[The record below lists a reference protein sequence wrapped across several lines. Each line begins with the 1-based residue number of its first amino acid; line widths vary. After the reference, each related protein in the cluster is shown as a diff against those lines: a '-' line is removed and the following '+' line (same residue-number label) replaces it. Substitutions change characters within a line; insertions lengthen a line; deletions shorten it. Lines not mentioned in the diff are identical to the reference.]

1 MKSSPIVPARI
12 VATPDGLPLAAN
24 FADTYHPRSGALA
37 QTRHVFLAGNGLPD
51 RWRGRERFVV
61 AETGFGLGNNF
72 LAAWAAWRE
81 DPQRCAR
88 LDFVSVELHPPTR
101 DDLLAW
107 SRDAEIAPLADELW
121 RQWPPLTHNLHHLSF
136 DAGRVTL
143 HLAFGDASQWLRE
156 WVAAVDAFFL
166 DGFAPDRNPA
176 MWDARLFK
184 AMARLAAPG
193 ATAATWSVARPVRE
207 GLMAAGFEVRKAPGQ
222 GGKRDITT
230 ARFAPRAT
238 TRSAPPG
245 RPHVRAGERHA
256 LIVGGGLAGCAAAW
270 ALAGQGWRSTVLDTH
285 AQPAS
290 EASGNPAGMFHGV
303 LTPDDG
309 VHARWHRAAALA
321 FEPVARAAVAAG
333 VPGAV
338 KGLLRPERGAYGL
351 AAMCALLHRLGLPPE
366 YVRALPADEAS
377 ALAGIAMRDPAWFYC
392 GGGWISPRGLAQWFL
407 GSAGEAA
414 TWCGG
419 VDVAALRQDG
429 DTWCLTDRDGREL
442 ARSPTIVLANAG
454 DALRLAGTEDWPI
467 EPVRGQVSMASAESL
482 VLPRL
487 PLADAGYVLPE
498 IDGLALF
505 GATAQRADAD
515 AAVRDTDHAENLE
528 KLSRLLGATAALPH
542 SSLQGRVG
550 WRWTA
555 ADRLPVIGALPDP
568 QRRAVGSADQPR
580 LLPRREGLF
589 AFTALGSRGIS
600 MSALGARL
608 LAAWV
613 TGAPAPVE
621 ASLMDAVD
629 PARFA
634 ARARRKA
641 STGNRSAAAQ
651 A

>member
-1 MKSSPIVPARI
+1 MKSLPVVPARI
-12 VATPDGLPLAAN
+12 VASSDGLPLAADFN
-24 FADTYHPRSGALA
+24 DNYHPRSGALA
-37 QTRHVFLAGNGLPD
+37 QARHVFLAANGLPE
-51 RWRGRERFVV
+51 RWRGRERFVI

-72 LAAWAAWRE
+72 LSAWAAWRE

-88 LDFVSVELHPPTR
+88 LDVLSVELHPPTR
-101 DDLLAW
+101 DDLMAW
-107 SRDAEIAPLADELW
+107 PRDAGIAPLAVELLN
-121 RQWPPLTHNLHHLSF
+121 QWPPLTHNLHHLSF
-136 DAGRVTL
+136 DDGRVTL

-193 ATAATWSVARPVRE
+193 ATAATWSAARPVRE
-207 GLMAAGFEVRKAPGQ
+207 GLTSAGFEVRKAPGQ

-230 ARFAPRAT
+230 ARFAPRAS

-245 RPHVRAGERHA
+245 RPRDRAVERHA

-270 ALAGQGWRSTVLDTH
+270 ALAAQGWRSTVLDTH
-285 AQPAS
+285 AEPAS
-290 EASGNPAGMFHGV
+290 EGSGNPGGLFHGV
-303 LTPDDG
+303 ITPDDG

-321 FEPVARAAVAAG
+321 FEQVARAAVAAG
-333 VPGAV
+333 VSGEV
-338 KGLLRPERGAYGL
+338 KGLLRPERGLPDL
-351 AAMCALLHRLGLPPE
+351 AAMRALLHRLGLPPD
-366 YVRALPADEAS
+366 YVQALPADEAS
-377 ALAGIAMRDPAWFYC
+377 ALAGIVVRRPAWFYP

-407 GSAGEAA
+407 RSAGEASA
-414 TWCGG
+414 WCGG

-429 DTWCLTDRDGREL
+429 DEWCLTDRDGREL
-442 ARSPTIVLANAG
+442 ARSPTVVLANAG
-454 DALRLAGTEDWPI
+454 DALRLANAEDWPI
-467 EPVRGQVSMASAESL
+467 EPVRGQVSMTGAEAL
-482 VLPRL
+482 LLPRL

-498 IDGLALF
+498 VDGLALF

-515 AAVRDTDHAENLE
+515 AAVRDADHAENLE
-528 KLSRLLGATAALPH
+528 KLSRLLGTPAALPH
-542 SSLQGRVG
+542 SSVQGRVG

-568 QRRAVGSADQPR
+568 RRSAVGSADQPR

-589 AFTALGSRGIS
+589 AFTALGSRGIG
-600 MSALGARL
+600 MSVLGARL

-621 ASLMDAVD
+621 ASLLDAVD

-641 STGNRSAAAQ
+641 STGNRPAAAQ